1 MKNKRL
7 IIGII
12 ILSLT
17 LIPIPFKLKD
27 GGTTE
32 YKAILYTVTKLHR
45 LSPNSKTGYEDGLKV
60 EVLGIQVY
68 NKSNQIKDNIT
79 IDKKDEITKSFEAT
93 IIEAKEDYIIVRPDE
108 GTTELKSS
116 DKIRI
121 KITRPT
127 SGINDFYVAGNK
139 IIITYNGNINESYPA
154 QIDAIKIKL
163 KS

>member
-1 MKNKRL
+1 MKKKRL

-17 LIPIPFKLKD
+17 IIPIPFKLKD

-32 YKAILYTVTKLHR
+32 YKAILYTITKLHR

-60 EVLGIQVY
+60 KILGIQVY
-68 NKSNQIKDNIT
+68 NEIKDNIT

-93 IIEAKEDYIIVRPDE
+93 IIEAKEDYIIVRPND

-116 DKIRI
+116 DKISM

-139 IIITYNGNINESYPA
+139 VIITYNGNINESYPA
-154 QIDAIKIKL
+154 QIEAIKIKL

>member
-1 MKNKRL
+1 MKNKKL
-7 IIGII
+7 IITLI
-12 ILSLT
+12 ILILILT
-17 LIPIPFKLKD
+17 PIQFKLKD
-27 GGTTE
+27 GGSTE
-32 YKAILYTVTKLHR
+32 YKAILYTVTKHR
-45 LSPNSKTGYEDGLKV
+45 LSEKSETGYEDGLKI
-60 EVLGIQVY
+60 EILGIQIY
-68 NKSNQIKDNIT
+68 NKINSNLEANTT
-79 IDKKDEITKSFEAT
+79 IEEENNTYQFIAT

-127 SGINDFYVAGNK
+127 SGINDFYVTGNK

-154 QIDAIKIKL
+154 QLTAIKIEL

>member
-1 MKNKRL
+1 MKKKRL

-17 LIPIPFKLKD
+17 LLPIPFKLKD

-32 YKAILYTVTKLHR
+32 YKALLYTVTKLHC
-45 LSPNSKTGYEDGLKV
+45 LSPNSETGYEDGLKV
-60 EVLGIQVY
+60 KILGIQVY
-68 NKSNQIKDNIT
+68 NEIKDNIT

-93 IIEAKEDYIIVRPDE
+93 IIEAKEDYIIVRPND

-116 DKIRI
+116 DKISM

-139 IIITYNGNINESYPA
+139 VIITYNGNINESYPA
-154 QIDAIKIKL
+154 QIEAIKIKL

>member
-17 LIPIPFKLKD
+17 LIPIPFKWTD

-32 YKAILYTVTKLHR
+32 YKALLYTVTKLHR
-45 LSPNSKTGYEDGLKV
+45 LSPNSETGYEDGLKV
-60 EVLGIQVY
+60 KILGIQVY
-68 NKSNQIKDNIT
+68 NEIKDNIT

-154 QIDAIKIKL
+154 QITAIKIEL

>member
-1 MKNKRL
+1 MKKKRL

-17 LIPIPFKLKD
+17 LLPIPFKLKD

-32 YKAILYTVTKLHR
+32 YKALLYTVTKLHR
-45 LSPNSKTGYEDGLKV
+45 LSPNSETGYEDGLKV
-60 EVLGIQVY
+60 KILGIQVY
-68 NKSNQIKDNIT
+68 NEIKDNIT

-93 IIEAKEDYIIVRPDE
+93 IIEAKEDYIIVRPND

-116 DKIRI
+116 DKISM

-139 IIITYNGNINESYPA
+139 VIITYNGNINESYPA
-154 QIDAIKIKL
+154 KIDAIKIKL

>member
-27 GGTTE
+27 G
-32 YKAILYTVTKLHR
+32 
-45 LSPNSKTGYEDGLKV
+45 
-60 EVLGIQVY
+60 
-68 NKSNQIKDNIT
+68 
-79 IDKKDEITKSFEAT
+79 
-93 IIEAKEDYIIVRPDE
+93 

-163 KS
+163 KSQKKM

>member
-1 MKNKRL
+1 MKNKKL
-7 IIGII
+7 IITLI
-12 ILSLT
+12 ILILILT
-17 LIPIPFKLKD
+17 PIQFKLKD
-27 GGTTE
+27 GGSTE
-32 YKAILYTVTKLHR
+32 YKAILYTVTKHR
-45 LSPNSKTGYEDGLKV
+45 LSEKSETGHEDGLKI
-60 EVLGIQVY
+60 EILGIQIY
-68 NKSNQIKDNIT
+68 NKINSNLEANTT
-79 IDKKDEITKSFEAT
+79 IEEENNTYQFIAT

-127 SGINDFYVAGNK
+127 SGINDFYVTGNK

-154 QIDAIKIKL
+154 QITAIKIEL

>member
-1 MKNKRL
+1 MKKKRL

-17 LIPIPFKLKD
+17 LLPIPFKLKD

-32 YKAILYTVTKLHR
+32 YKALLYTVTKLHR
-45 LSPNSKTGYEDGLKV
+45 LSPNSETGYEDGLKV
-60 EVLGIQVY
+60 KILGIQVY
-68 NKSNQIKDNIT
+68 NEIKDNIT

-93 IIEAKEDYIIVRPDE
+93 IIEAKEDYIIVRPND

-116 DKIRI
+116 DKISM

-139 IIITYNGNINESYPA
+139 VIITYNGNINESYPA